1 MEQRWE
7 LRNWSKIFREYPDIQ
22 LSAVSA
28 RARLTHRYLV
38 NNEGTRTL
46 QELTRLRMTAAGTD
60 AALVHTDG
68 PLQAD
73 EAATASATQYMNL
86 RKLSIFGGSN
96 EIQRG
101 VIAKTILG
109 L

>member
-1 MEQRWE
+1 MLHPPVHLLGRHVNGPFLSRRW
-7 LRNWSKIFREYPDIQ
+7 
-22 LSAVSA
+22 
-28 RARLTHRYLV
+28 
-38 NNEGTRTL
+38 

-73 EAATASATQYMNL
+73 EAATASATQYLNL

-101 VIAKTILG
+101 VIAKTLLG